1 MAITDFSLKGLVS
14 KAIWPIAAGVF
25 LYVAVSVWLL
35 HGRHELASFRWD
47 YLPLLLT
54 LSLGNYF
61 FRFLK
66 WQYYLRTLE
75 IKLPLRDSVLIFM
88 SGLGLSITP
97 SKLGE
102 VVRSHFLK
110 EGFGVP
116 VAQSAPI
123 VLADR
128 LSDLVALIFLCAA
141 GVYSYHYGVGVV
153 WAVAVVVLVIFMA
166 ITVRPLGA
174 LLMNLLQNLM
184 PRLSWHRLER
194 LEQLYRSSATLLN
207 FRRVLVPVALAVV
220 AWGCEGTGFFLTL
233 KGLNLHES
241 LLVAIFIYTFST
253 IIGAV
258 TLLPGGLGTTEGSL
272 TGLLHVLGIGTDT
285 AALAAIIIRAA
296 TLWFGVALGAVCLIG
311 AERFYN
317 ERRMKHG
324 NNFPTAHSSTG

>member
-1 MAITDFSLKGLVS
+1 MAITDFSLKGLIS
-14 KAIWPIAAGVF
+14 KAIWPIAIGVL
-25 LYVAVSVWLL
+25 LYVVVSIWLL
-35 HGRHELASFRWD
+35 SGKHELANFNWA
-47 YLPLLLT
+47 YLPLLLA
-54 LSLGNYF
+54 LSLGNYG

-66 WQYYLRTLE
+66 WQYYLRTLA
-75 IKLPLRDSVLIFM
+75 IKLPFRDSLLIFM

-110 EGFGVP
+110 EGFEVP
-116 VAQSAPI
+116 IARSAPI

-128 LSDLVALIFLCAA
+128 LSDLVALILLCAA
-141 GVYSYHYGVGVV
+141 GVYSYRYGTGVI
-153 WAVAVVVLVIFMA
+153 WAVAVVVAIIFLL

-174 LLMNLLQNLM
+174 MLMELLQGLM
-184 PRLSWHRLER
+184 PRLSWHRLGR
-194 LEQLYRSSATLLN
+194 LKELYDSSAMLLDW
-207 FRRVLVPVALAVV
+207 RKVLVPVVLAVI

-233 KGLNLHES
+233 KGLGLHEN

-272 TGLLHVLGIGTDT
+272 TGLLHVLGISTDT

-296 TLWFGVALGAVCLIG
+296 TLWFGVALGAVCLVL
-311 AERFYN
+311 AERRY
-317 ERRMKHG
+317 RD
-324 NNFPTAHSSTG
+324 TGGS